1 MATAAANR
9 KRRTA
14 STQRA
19 RRIAEECGI
28 MNINEINVRSG
39 QVVDAAIRV
48 HSALGP
54 GLLESAYEACLA
66 YELRKR
72 GFRVL
77 AQVPL
82 AVVYEGVRIELGY
95 RVDLLVDDA
104 VVIELKAMGKVLPVH
119 EAQLLSYL
127 RLNDYPVGLLIN
139 FHELHLKDGIKR
151 LVNNL

>member
-1 MATAAANR
+1 
-9 KRRTA
+9 
-14 STQRA
+14 
-19 RRIAEECGI
+19 

-39 QVVDAAIRV
+39 QVVDAAMRV

-54 GLLESAYEACLA
+54 GLLESAYESCLA

-72 GFRVL
+72 GLRVL

-127 RLNDYPVGLLIN
+127 RLNDYPVELLIN

-151 LVNNL
+151 VVNNL